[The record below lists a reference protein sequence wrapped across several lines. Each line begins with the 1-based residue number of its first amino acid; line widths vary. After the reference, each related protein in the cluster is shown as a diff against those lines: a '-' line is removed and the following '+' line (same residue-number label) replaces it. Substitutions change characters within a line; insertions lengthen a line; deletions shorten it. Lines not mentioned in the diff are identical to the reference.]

1 VKASNFDF
9 VLHADDTHLHILG
22 KKHKILGGIALESS
36 KSEFGVTNSK
46 YTLLKGLDDSQSFL
60 GYVYGMLMTL

>member
-1 VKASNFDF
+1 MS
-9 VLHADDTHLHILG
+9 L
-22 KKHKILGGIALESS
+22 IALESS

-60 GYVYGMLMTL
+60 GYVLSPKLSLNSLFTGGIMMNSKQL